1 MKMKKRLLFVAALVA
16 AAMSAV
22 SCYDDTE
29 LWNELDTMKSRI
41 TALENA
47 YKELTDYKT
56 IMQNMQ
62 AVESV
67 VQNADGS
74 YTINFYGGADP
85 ITISSGAA
93 GSTGAAGKDGKTPSF
108 KIEDGY
114 WYVSYDDG
122 TTWTKIGEAAGN
134 NLFQNAYMD
143 GDFLVLVLIDGTE
156 VRINTKGGPG
166 GEGGGPGQGGEGGDP
181 GQGGGVPTMED
192 WVGSWSNDD
201 GTIAFYV
208 YSNALAFYAPNSE
221 FGSACRGAID
231 FNEEDGTVSFTN
243 LYANYDGYITYGNAT
258 GGGYI
263 YYYFYPLD
271 AQNQFVENTTGD
283 TLLIGTMSS
292 DKNSFTFTSPLSGVT
307 KMRWYSYLNGEYT
320 YGTNPSNWLGTF
332 SKGGNQGG
340 GDQGGGDQ
348 GGDITYTV
356 NSAWK
361 LQYYSNWYYVWTATG
376 NYAFWTVPASSGSLT
391 DDSFIK
397 TTLDDFGTKLAANS
411 DGSVNNTGKTAST
424 KWTIF
429 TGESRYTSAPNYTN
443 NGATDPDGSYYVFMV
458 GVDVTDGVKLTGEY
472 QVITITWQ

>member
-1 MKMKKRLLFVAALVA
+1 MKMKKRLLFIAALVA

-166 GEGGGPGQGGEGGDP
+166 QGGEGGDP
-181 GQGGGVPTMED
+181 GQGGGQGGEGGQVQYED
-192 WVGSWSNDD
+192 WIGDWTLAGQTVTISEATKNETLYLAASTYIKTELTYNTDGSISFYYPDYNGWIGTDGETNYYYAYCYNGQNYVAKSKGDLVCTWTLNQSKDKATVSAEGFNKLYVGSYASDNATWR
-201 GTIAFYV
+201 GYV
-208 YSNALAFYAPNSE
+208 SV
-221 FGSACRGAID
+221 FGSSSILAD
-231 FNEEDGTVSFTN
+231 MTKVDGQ
-243 LYANYDGYITYGNAT
+243 
-258 GGGYI
+258 GGQG
-263 YYYFYPLD
+263 
-271 AQNQFVENTTGD
+271 GD
-283 TLLIGTMSS
+283 
-292 DKNSFTFTSPLSGVT
+292 
-307 KMRWYSYLNGEYT
+307 
-320 YGTNPSNWLGTF
+320 
-332 SKGGNQGG
+332 QGG